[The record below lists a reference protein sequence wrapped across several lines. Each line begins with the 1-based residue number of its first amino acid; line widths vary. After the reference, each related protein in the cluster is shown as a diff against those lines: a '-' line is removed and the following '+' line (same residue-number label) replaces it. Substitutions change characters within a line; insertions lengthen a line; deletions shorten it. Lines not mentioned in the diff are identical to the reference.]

1 MFSLTLNKIRSATSF
16 RVFTILANQD
26 RKKILI
32 FVCVSFMLSILDVIA
47 IGLVGIVIKLLTSNG
62 SMVNQENFVSQILST
77 LGISHKPINEQVI
90 LIGIVT
96 SLLLIIKMFAALALL
111 RRVNRFMS
119 RISAEVSGDLV
130 LKLLS
135 TSLLQLQSR
144 SMQES
149 LWILTQGVTMIF
161 IDVMAV
167 LIAMLGDFMLI
178 TIMILLLY
186 IVSPL
191 MALVAFFIFGSL
203 GIILYL
209 ILKRRALLNG
219 RILADQQ
226 VKSNQEVYEV
236 LESFRETYVRNRRYF
251 YATQIKKSR
260 MELANSLALKSYLPN
275 VGKYAFETGVT
286 LGVLIFAGIQF
297 AVSDTGPAIVTLG
310 LFLGASSRIAPSIIR
325 LQQNALTIRGA
336 TGTSVKVLTLV
347 DELRFINP
355 IEPVA
360 DSIEIEHKGFEA
372 KISLRD
378 VSFRYPGSDRLA
390 LNTISLELEPNKLYA
405 IVGPSGA
412 GKSTLIDLILGIL
425 TPDGGEV
432 EISSVSPKIAIQT
445 WPGAIAYLPQNV
457 TLISGSI
464 SENISVGYISDESHV
479 DLVNS
484 AIEISQLSDFVKG
497 LPLGAGTNVGDRGT
511 KLSGGQRQR
520 LGIARALF
528 TSPKLLFLDEA
539 TSALDGQTEE
549 LVSNAILDL
558 KGLTV
563 ITIAHRLSTIRR
575 ADSVIYLNNGSV
587 EAVGSFQEVRNSV
600 KEFDHQ
606 IYLMSKQNDFE

>member
-1 MFSLTLNKIRSATSF
+1 
-16 RVFTILANQD
+16 
-26 RKKILI
+26 
-32 FVCVSFMLSILDVIA
+32 
-47 IGLVGIVIKLLTSNG
+47 
-62 SMVNQENFVSQILST
+62 
-77 LGISHKPINEQVI
+77 
-90 LIGIVT
+90 
-96 SLLLIIKMFAALALL
+96 
-111 RRVNRFMS
+111 
-119 RISAEVSGDLV
+119 
-130 LKLLS
+130 
-135 TSLLQLQSR
+135 
-144 SMQES
+144 
-149 LWILTQGVTMIF
+149 
-161 IDVMAV
+161 
-167 LIAMLGDFMLI
+167 
-178 TIMILLLY
+178 
-186 IVSPL
+186 
-191 MALVAFFIFGSL
+191 MALVAFFIFVSL

-219 RILADQQ
+219 RILAEQQ

-260 MELANSLALKSYLPN
+260 MELASSLALKSYLPN

-297 AVSDTGPAIVTLG
+297 SVSDTGTALVTLG

-425 TPDGGEV
+425 TPDDGEV

-457 TLISGSI
+457 TIISGSI
-464 SENISVGYISDESHV
+464 SENISVGYSIDESHV

-587 EAVGSFQEVRNSV
+587 EAVGSFQEVRNLV

-606 IYLMSKQNDFE
+606 INLMSKQNDFE